1 MKSLLRQHRYALA
14 VTLRRLAAAPLSS
27 LTNLLVISLALSLPL
42 LGASLLVSMQPV
54 ARQVSVTPEL
64 TIFLKIDAPA
74 AAAEQIAKRVRQEH
88 AALVAGV
95 RVVSKDRAL
104 NDLRG
109 NPAWEQ
115 ALKVLPSNPLPDA
128 VVVSLTAND
137 QLAQLADQLAQGWRK
152 WPGVELVQLDTAW
165 VQRLEALLRAGR
177 IGLLLLALSV
187 ALVVLATVF
196 NTVRMQAM
204 SQREEIGVAR
214 LVGATESFVRRPFL
228 YLGSLTCSLAAL
240 LGIGIARLAL
250 IPLNEALASLAR
262 SYDTEFALSLPPV
275 EFLAAA
281 VVSVAVLGALSAR
294 WSVQR
299 NTQF

>member
-14 VTLRRLAAAPLSS
+14 VTLRRLAAAPISS
-27 LTNLLVISLALSLPL
+27 LTNLLVIALALSLPL

-64 TIFLKIDAPA
+64 TVFLKIDAPKT
-74 AAAEQIAKRVRQEH
+74 AAEQVATRIRKEH
-88 AALVAGV
+88 AEQVAGV
-95 RVVSKDRAL
+95 RIISKDRAL
-104 NDLRG
+104 TELRT

-115 ALKVLPSNPLPDA
+115 ALKVLPGNPLPDA
-128 VVVSLTAND
+128 IVVSLTPSD
-137 QLAQLADQLAQGWRK
+137 QLAERADKLAQVWRK
-152 WPGVELVQLDTAW
+152 WPGVDLVQLDTAW
-165 VQRLEALLRAGR
+165 VQRLEALLRFGR

-196 NTVRMQAM
+196 NTVRMQAL

-228 YLGSLTCSLAAL
+228 YLGSVTCSFAAL
-240 LGIGIARLAL
+240 IAIAVARAAL
-250 IPLNEALASLAR
+250 IPLNDALASLAR
-262 SYDTEFALSLPPV
+262 SYDAEFALSLPPLWM
-275 EFLAAA
+275 LATA

-299 NTQF
+299 NTKF